1 MDGERL
7 NGEVEM
13 MDRDYKE
20 KLEVEEHVPLT
31 KRTHITREDL
41 VVFGFA
47 ARCPGCRLL
56 SQEGA
61 RRARTEPVEGG
72 LDRS

>member
-7 NGEVEM
+7 NGEVVM

-20 KLEVEEHVPLT
+20 KLQVEEHVPFT
-31 KRTHITREDL
+31 KRAHITREDL

-47 ARCPGCRLL
+47 ARCRCRLL